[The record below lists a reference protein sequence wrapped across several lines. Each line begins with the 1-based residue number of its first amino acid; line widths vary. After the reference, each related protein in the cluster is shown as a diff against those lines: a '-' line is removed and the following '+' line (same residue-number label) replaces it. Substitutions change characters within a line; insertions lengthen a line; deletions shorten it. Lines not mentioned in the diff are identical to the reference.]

1 MAVRQSK
8 SKSKSKSNK
17 SLKSKKAARRAN
29 INLAIGLSVVG
40 VAGYVGGQGIDKA
53 ISIAQPPAPRPYGRG
68 AKRVRATAGGR
79 GL

>member
-29 INLAIGLSVVG
+29 INLAIGLSIVG
-40 VAGYVGGQGIDKA
+40 LAGYVVGQGIEKA
-53 ISIAQPPAPRPYGRG
+53 ISLA
-68 AKRVRATAGGR
+68 
-79 GL
+79 